1 METSERSSRVGGVE
15 RGRKDRAERAV
26 RVLYTTAKMQKRV
39 ARQNNIGRRN
49 RKKGAESGDEGKT
62 NGGSGAGWGAGG
74 GLTVNL
80 KLGCEGRNQNQLSSQ
95 FRATNQM
102 SIIEYW
108 KVHKVSA
115 SFYPRRSVS
124 VGIRFSLKR
133 EEDEN

>member
-1 METSERSSRVGGVE
+1 MRV
-15 RGRKDRAERAV
+15 RAV
-26 RVLYTTAKMQKRV
+26 YNYK
-39 ARQNNIGRRN
+39 NS
-49 RKKGAESGDEGKT
+49 KKGRAPEQLRSPEPQERRGDEGKT

-133 EEDEN
+133 EEDKN